1 MGRDPRAHAP
11 LYSVHACA
19 CASHIVDGQYRYR
32 PTGVVG
38 DCYMTKL
45 WCVDLILAGVMA
57 VLSTSL
63 PHRRLHYMRCMRHA
77 LVGASAFVCVCVC
90 GYRGVIYNAIDR

>member
-1 MGRDPRAHAP
+1 
-11 LYSVHACA
+11 
-19 CASHIVDGQYRYR
+19 
-32 PTGVVG
+32 
-38 DCYMTKL
+38 MTKL

-90 GYRGVIYNAIDR
+90 VAIEV